1 MLRAAY
7 ARFWLV
13 SGFLCSAKY
22 DTCGGVGYPS
32 RCRVMGN
39 AVANGVPAPN
49 SNSTL
54 LRLRRGKKSAGCP
67 CFLAEHAPTW
77 ETLTLHDK
85 FRSYVLRHL
94 LDEGFICSV
103 LEHGEREHAL
113 AACAGVQYYE
123 VGYRFCSFAV
133 PHLYDRVRMLD
144 EYSACNF

>member
-1 MLRAAY
+1 
-7 ARFWLV
+7 
-13 SGFLCSAKY
+13 
-22 DTCGGVGYPS
+22 
-32 RCRVMGN
+32 MGN
-39 AVANGVPAPN
+39 AAANGVPAPN
-49 SNSTL
+49 SSSTL

-77 ETLTLHDK
+77 ETLALHDK

-123 VGYRFCSFAV
+123 VGYRFKLCAV
-133 PHLYDRVRMLD
+133 QMLSDMVRMFDVTAALLTSD
-144 EYSACNF
+144 VSSASNLLRALARDCCHHACETLL

>member
-1 MLRAAY
+1 MIRVG
-7 ARFWLV
+7 RG
-13 SGFLCSAKY
+13 SGFCACVCSLCDTYGSA
-22 DTCGGVGYPS
+22 GYPS
-32 RCRVMGN
+32 CCRVMGN

-67 CFLAEHAPTW
+67 CFLAEHASTW

-113 AACAGVQYYE
+113 AACVGVQYYE
-123 VGYRFCSFAV
+123 VGYSVCSYSV
-133 PHLYDRVRMLD
+133 PHLYDRR
-144 EYSACNF
+144 